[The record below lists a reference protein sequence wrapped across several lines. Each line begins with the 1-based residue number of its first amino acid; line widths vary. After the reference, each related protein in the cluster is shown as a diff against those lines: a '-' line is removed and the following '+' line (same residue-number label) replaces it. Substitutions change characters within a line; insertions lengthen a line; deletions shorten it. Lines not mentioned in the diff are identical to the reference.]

1 MKGAVAGGSAST
13 VEAGLEALKSGGN
26 AVDAAIAATLMA
38 GVAEPLLTGLGG
50 SGMATVRFN
59 GTTQLCDFF
68 ANMPGLSTPEAPPA
82 PMERVSIDFGPT
94 TQDFLVGPG
103 SATVPGVPAGL
114 WSLHQRFGTVPMDVL
129 AKPAIRAAVD
139 GVPVSAGFERVTEL
153 LWPIVARS
161 SKMRALFAPDGSRLV
176 RGDTYYCPDL
186 ANTLMAFASE
196 GPDYFRH
203 GMGAKAFLDEIQ
215 PGTLISQLDFDRQR
229 PTYRNAFPA
238 HYRDAVLWI
247 PGPPS
252 AAGVGVAHTLAS
264 LESTGD
270 AQEATGFDTV
280 RNLRAALTSTVD
292 MRGKPFLQ
300 DLFTDGFG
308 AAFMARVN
316 ALRRGDV
323 LKSAGFTTNIST
335 VDSAGNAVAITHSLG
350 ETAGEIAGSTGVI
363 INNFLGELDVNPP
376 FFRRPPG
383 GRLITMCC
391 PSILETADGR
401 IVALGSGGSSRIPTA
416 VVHGTMYMVDHGW
429 SVTEAVEG
437 PRTHMEGGKLHVES
451 SGRTDATMRSVKRSD
466 ESFAQFDGPNMF
478 FGGLHAV
485 SVGPKGFDGC
495 GDKRRSGAYGTV
507 E

>member
-13 VEAGLEALKSGGN
+13 VEAGLAALRAGGN

-59 GTTQLCDFF
+59 GSTQLCDFF
-68 ANMPGLSTPEAPPA
+68 ANMPGLSSPEAGPA
-82 PMERVSIDFGPT
+82 PMDRVSIDFGPT

-129 AKPAIRAAVD
+129 AAPAIDAAIG

-161 SKMRALFAPDGSRLV
+161 AKMRALFAPNGRRLV
-176 RGDTYYCPDL
+176 AGETYYCPDL
-186 ANTLMAFASE
+186 ADTLQAFATE
-196 GPDYFRH
+196 GPDYFRN
-203 GMGAKAFLDEIQ
+203 GPGAQAFLAAIQ
-215 PGTLISQLDFDRQR
+215 SGTLISQVDFDNQQ
-229 PTYRNAFPA
+229 PSYRNAFPA

-252 AAGVGVAHTLAS
+252 AAGVGVAHTLAT
-264 LESTGD
+264 LEAFGEACD
-270 AQEATGFDTV
+270 ATGIDTV
-280 RNLRAALTSTVD
+280 RNLRNALTSTVN

-300 DLFTDGFG
+300 DLFTEGFG
-308 AAFMARVN
+308 PAFMARVN
-316 ALRRGDV
+316 ALRRGDS

-376 FFRRPPG
+376 FFKRPPG

-437 PRTHMEGGKLHVES
+437 PRTHVEGGKLHVES
-451 SGRTDATMRSVKRSD
+451 SGRSQHTMDSVQSLD
-466 ESFAQFDGPNMF
+466 EAFARFDGPNMF
-478 FGGLHAV
+478 FGGLHAA
-485 SVGPKGFDGC
+485 SVGPNGFEGC
-495 GDKRRSGAYGTV
+495 GDRRRSGAYGTV